1 MVCKALIINS
11 EFIFNLIFFFTVKS
25 FSPTDLLKPMSLF
38 DIRTFK
44 TAKVP
49 KNIEMN
55 EMSFESFRN
64 GHDEFELTVIQE
76 F

>member
-1 MVCKALIINS
+1 
-11 EFIFNLIFFFTVKS
+11 
-25 FSPTDLLKPMSLF
+25 MSLF

-64 GHDEFELTVIQE
+64 GHDEFELTVSQE

>member
-1 MVCKALIINS
+1 
-11 EFIFNLIFFFTVKS
+11 
-25 FSPTDLLKPMSLF
+25 MSLF

-64 GHDEFELTVIQE
+64 GHDEFELTVSQANFKKKNLILS
-76 F
+76 FNFFLYD